1 MKPRYCEP
9 MNIREARNW
18 LKANFGDSTRIPW
31 GSRCVWVAGVQYVT
45 DQPGVYLVGAA
56 GGMCGVQ
63 IIEPVVSERIAS

>member
-1 MKPRYCEP
+1 MKPRYTEP

-45 DQPGVYLVGAA
+45 DQPGVYLVSAS
-56 GGMCGVQ
+56 GGLCGVFVQ
-63 IIEPVVSERIAS
+63 SPVTENVEAA